1 MKKTLLLFLMF
12 LVAGCAA
19 ETPALSEVDVAVSD
33 PTPLA
38 ATQLPPTDL
47 PAPVV
52 ETAVP
57 TEVVVGQETAVMPT
71 DTPEPT
77 AESEMVV
84 VVESGR
90 TPDGAFFLGSADAP
104 LTLIDYS
111 DFL

>member
-1 MKKTLLLFLMF
+1 MLFV
-12 LVAGCAA
+12 VAGCAA
-19 ETPALSEVDVAVSD
+19 ETAVSD
-33 PTPLA
+33 PPTPT
-38 ATQLPPTDL
+38 ATDIPPTDL

-57 TEVVVGQETAVMPT
+57 TEVAVVEVLETAVLPT
-71 DTPEPT
+71 DTPEP
-77 AESEMVV
+77 APEPELVAV

-90 TPDGAFFLGSADAP
+90 TSEGAYYLGSPDAP